1 MGAAEGGER
10 AAPLLEIRGLA
21 RRFGG
26 VLAVDG
32 LDLDLGEGELRAIIG
47 PNGCGKTTLFNLIC
61 GELRP
66 DAGEIRFAGRDL
78 TALRPHAIAR
88 LGILRKFQVPSVY
101 ENLSVAENLLVARHL
116 AGGKGGGGE
125 LLAEVGLA
133 GRREV
138 PAGHLSHGEKQW
150 LEIAMVL
157 AAGPRLLL
165 LDEPTAGM
173 TRTETLR
180 TAALIRRLHA
190 ERGVA
195 MIMIEHDMRFVAAL
209 DCPVSVMMRGR
220 VLVTG
225 SYAEIGR
232 HPLVR
237 EAYLGDAAA
246 RDR

>member
-1 MGAAEGGER
+1 MTAAAATER
-10 AAPLLEIRGLA
+10 KAPLLEIRGLS

-32 LDLDLGEGELRAIIG
+32 LDLELAEGELRAIIG
-47 PNGCGKTTLFNLIC
+47 PNGCGKTTLFNLIS

-66 DAGEIRFAGRDL
+66 DAGDLRFAGRDL
-78 TALRPHAIAR
+78 VALPPHAIAR

-101 ENLSVAENLLVARHL
+101 EELTVAENLLVASHL
-116 AGGKGGGGE
+116 AGGDEDPG
-125 LLAEVGLA
+125 LPAEVGL
-133 GRREV
+133 GERRQV

-157 AAGPRLLL
+157 ACRPRLLL

-173 TRTETLR
+173 TRAETAR

-195 MIMIEHDMRFVAAL
+195 MIIIEHDMRFVAAL

-220 VLVTG
+220 ILVTG
-225 SYAEIGR
+225 SYEEVGR
-232 HPLVR
+232 HPQVR
-237 EAYLGDAAA
+237 EAYLGDASA
-246 RDR
+246 RGR

>member
-1 MGAAEGGER
+1 MRAAAGGR
-10 AAPLLEIRGLA
+10 RGAPLLEIRGLV

-26 VLAVDG
+26 ILAVDG
-32 LDLDLGEGELRAIIG
+32 LDLDLAEGELRAVIG
-47 PNGCGKTTLFNLIC
+47 PNGCGKTTLFNMIC

-66 DAGEIRFAGRDL
+66 DAGEIRFAGRNL
-78 TALRPHAIAR
+78 AALRPHEIAR
-88 LGILRKFQVPSVY
+88 LGVLRKFQVPSVY
-101 ENLSVAENLLVARHL
+101 GNLSVAENLLVARHI
-116 AGGKGGGGE
+116 AGRSGAPEE
-125 LLAEVGLA
+125 LLAELGLED
-133 GRREV
+133 RREV

-173 TRTETLR
+173 TRAETLR

-209 DCPVSVMMRGR
+209 DCPVSVMIRGR

-225 SYAEIGR
+225 SYGEIGR